1 MIKTDRMNYLLDFYK
16 GLLTDHQ
23 RSIAELHYYEDLS
36 LSEITDHTQN
46 SRAAVHE
53 TLKRVETL
61 LEDYES
67 KLHLVDNYLKRKALI
82 EALTQLNNPNV
93 SKIADAL
100 NDLDQKENL

>member
-16 GLLTDHQ
+16 DLLTDHQ
-23 RSIAELHYYEDLS
+23 KSIAELHYYEDLS

-61 LEDYES
+61 LEAYES
-67 KLHLVDNYLKRKALI
+67 KLHLVEKYIQRKAHLD
-82 EALTQLNNPNV
+82 ALRALNITQV
-93 SKIADAL
+93 TQIADQL
-100 NDLDQKENL
+100 DDLDQKEPQ

>member
-16 GLLTDHQ
+16 DLLTDHQ
-23 RSIAELHYYEDLS
+23 KEIAELHYYEDLS

-61 LEDYES
+61 VEEYES
-67 KLHLVDNYLKRKALI
+67 KLHLVEKYIQRKSHLDALR
-82 EALTQLNNPNV
+82 ALNITQV
-93 SKIADAL
+93 TQIADQL
-100 NDLDQKENL
+100 DDLDQKEPQ

>member
-16 GLLTDHQ
+16 DLLTDHQ
-23 RSIAELHYYEDLS
+23 KEIAELHYYEDLS

-61 LEDYES
+61 LEEYES
-67 KLHLVDNYLKRKALI
+67 KLHLVDKYLARKAHI
-82 EALTQLNNPNV
+82 
-93 SKIADAL
+93 DAL
-100 NDLDQKENL
+100 RALNIQQVTQIAEKLDDLDQKEPQ

>member
-16 GLLTDHQ
+16 ELLTDHQ
-23 RSIAELHYYEDLS
+23 KEIAELHYYEDLS

-53 TLKRVETL
+53 TLKAVQSK

-67 KLHLVDNYLKRKALI
+67 KLHLVETYLKRKALI
-82 EALTQLNNPNV
+82 EDLRHLNIENVTPIAQAL
-93 SKIADAL
+93 D
-100 NDLDQKENL
+100 DLDQKEPQ

>member
-16 GLLTDHQ
+16 DLLTDHQ
-23 RSIAELHYYEDLS
+23 KSIAELHYYEDLS

-61 LEDYES
+61 LEEYES
-67 KLHLVDNYLKRKALI
+67 KLHLVEKYIQRKAHLD
-82 EALTQLNNPNV
+82 ALRALNITQV
-93 SKIADAL
+93 TQIADQL
-100 NDLDQKENL
+100 DDLDQKEPQ

>member
-16 GLLTDHQ
+16 ELLTDHQ

-53 TLKRVETL
+53 TLKRVEL
-61 LEDYES
+61 LMEEYES
-67 KLHLVDNYLKRKALI
+67 KLHLVEKYLLRKTQIDALR
-82 EALTQLNNPNV
+82 ALNNVNV
-93 SKIADAL
+93 TQIAQAID
-100 NDLDQKENL
+100 DLDQKESK